1 MALSDFDQSYLDYES
16 AASPY
21 AGLQDYLLNRPV
33 FERGPAPDTQLQ
45 KIRTSAPS
53 YQESTERLNRQ
64 YKDLLEQQAATEQ
77 AQTQAR
83 ETAITDLRDTLRQET
98 ADLGSSLV
106 AERSEVVKALEDQLD
121 NVKSSLAEETQ
132 TLRDQGIEE
141 RSEAQQQR
149 QQIVDTLEQ
158 NLSQAKDELKQS
170 QDALRQEQ
178 TAALG
183 SLEERQGSIIGDLQ
197 GRIGDL
203 NSNLDN
209 ISSTLRNEQS
219 QLSDELREAQRGSV
233 DAIQQNIDG
242 LQSQLDSVSQSVA
255 DENTSQ
261 TNLLR
266 DERDQ
271 LVSALETQ
279 IADLSGQV
287 GNIPVDEIQ
296 NRISEISAN
305 AQSFQDTASTERKQL
320 FDQLE
325 AIKGST
331 VTEEDFQQ
339 LKGTFEQTGGMLQDA
354 ITAATGQRERLQSQ
368 IQSLQEAQL
377 DPANIEAQ
385 RQAAIT
391 GAIDPL
397 QQQIAQIQESIP
409 QQVDTE
415 ALRKQITEE
424 VLAGLPQQ
432 PTGNVQAP
440 TVRVGPGVGGID
452 PYGQG
457 GISTLPTTEG
467 AAEMGATPFFDPG
480 IGSEMGQG
488 VTDPTGATFMPTQTN
503 VQRRAVT
510 GQPEL
515 PQANQSLLDKFNTS
529 QAASDFGLSA
539 TFDPATG
546 QYVTDIGGFGFTG
559 DQRYK
564 RQTPEEFAAQFA
576 PKTKKPPAQQQA
588 GIGLPINIGI
598 GKQPLGRIK
607 LR

>member
-1 MALSDFDQSYLDYES
+1 M
-16 AASPY
+16 
-21 AGLQDYLLNRPV
+21 
-33 FERGPAPDTQLQ
+33 
-45 KIRTSAPS
+45 
-53 YQESTERLNRQ
+53 NRQ
-64 YKDLLEQQAATEQ
+64 FKDLLEQQAAAEQ
-77 AQTQAR
+77 SQTQAR

-106 AERSEVVKALEDQLD
+106 AERSQVVKALEDQLD

-141 RSEAQQQR
+141 RTDAQQQR

-209 ISSTLRNEQS
+209 ISSTLRDEQS

-287 GNIPVDEIQ
+287 GNIPVDEIES
-296 NRISEISAN
+296 RINEISAN
-305 AQSFQDTASTERKQL
+305 AQSFQDTASNERKQL
-320 FDQLE
+320 FDELE

-339 LKGTFEQTGGMLQDA
+339 LKGAFEQTGGMLQDA

-397 QQQIAQIQESIP
+397 QQQITQIQQSIP

-432 PTGNVQAP
+432 PITNVQAP
-440 TVRVGPGVGGID
+440 TVSVGPGVGGMD
-452 PYGQG
+452 PLGQG

-467 AAEMGATPFFDPG
+467 AAEFQNYVADRTQTGIAPITGAGATVAP
-480 IGSEMGQG
+480 
-488 VTDPTGATFMPTQTN
+488 VTN

-510 GQPEL
+510 GQPE
-515 PQANQSLLDKFNTS
+515 PQQMN
-529 QAASDFGLSA
+529 
-539 TFDPATG
+539 
-546 QYVTDIGGFGFTG
+546 
-559 DQRYK
+559 
-564 RQTPEEFAAQFA
+564 
-576 PKTKKPPAQQQA
+576 PAQQQA
-588 GIGLPINIGI
+588 GIAPPPAFKNMPI
-598 GKQPLGRIK
+598 GRIA

>member
-1 MALSDFDQSYLDYES
+1 MAISDFDQSYLDYQS

-33 FERGPAPDTQLQ
+33 FDRGPAPDTQLQ
-45 KIRTSAPS
+45 RLSTSAPTS
-53 YQESTERLNRQ
+53 YQQSPDRLNRQ
-64 YKDLLEQQAATEQ
+64 YNELLDQQAASQQE
-77 AQTQAR
+77 QTQAR
-83 ETAITDLRDTLRQET
+83 DTAISNLRDTLRQET
-98 ADLGSSLV
+98 SDLGSSLV
-106 AERSEVVKALEDQLD
+106 AERSEVVKALEEQLD
-121 NVKSSLAEETQ
+121 SVKSSLAEETQ

-141 RSEAQQQR
+141 RGDAQQQR
-149 QQIVDTLEQ
+149 QEIVDTLEQ

-209 ISSTLRNEQS
+209 ISSTLRDEQS

-271 LVSALETQ
+271 LVAALETQ

-287 GNIPVDEIQ
+287 GNIPVDEIES
-296 NRISEISAN
+296 RINEISAN
-305 AQSFQDTASTERKQL
+305 TQSFQDTASNERKQL
-320 FDQLE
+320 FDELE

-397 QQQIAQIQESIP
+397 QQQIAQIQQSIP

-432 PTGNVQAP
+432 PITNVQAP
-440 TVRVGPGVGGID
+440 TVSVGPGVGGMD
-452 PYGQG
+452 PLGQG

-467 AAEMGATPFFDPG
+467 AFEMGAKPYVD
-480 IGSEMGQG
+480 IGLGNEMGQG
-488 VTDPTGATFMPTQTN
+488 VVDATGAKFMQPQTN

-510 GQPEL
+510 GQPE
-515 PQANQSLLDKFNTS
+515 PQ
-529 QAASDFGLSA
+529 
-539 TFDPATG
+539 
-546 QYVTDIGGFGFTG
+546 
-559 DQRYK
+559 QR
-564 RQTPEEFAAQFA
+564 T
-576 PKTKKPPAQQQA
+576 PAQQQA

-598 GKQPLGRIK
+598 GKQPLGQIK

>member
-1 MALSDFDQSYLDYES
+1 MATSDFDKSYLDYQS

-33 FERGPAPDTQLQ
+33 FDRGPAPDTQLQ
-45 KIRTSAPS
+45 RLSTSAPTS
-53 YQESTERLNRQ
+53 FQQSPDRLNRQ
-64 YKDLLEQQAATEQ
+64 YNELLEQQAASQQE
-77 AQTQAR
+77 QTQAR
-83 ETAITDLRDTLRQET
+83 DTAISNLRDTLRQET

-121 NVKSSLAEETQ
+121 SVKSSLAEETQ

-141 RSEAQQQR
+141 RTDAQQQR

-209 ISSTLRNEQS
+209 ISSTLRDEQS

-331 VTEEDFQQ
+331 VTEEDFQK

-354 ITAATGQRERLQSQ
+354 ITAATGQRERLQSE
-368 IQSLQEAQL
+368 IQALRESQL

-440 TVRVGPGVGGID
+440 TVRVGPGVGGMD

-488 VTDPTGATFMPTQTN
+488 VTDPTGATVVPTQTN

-588 GIGLPINIGI
+588 GIAPPPRFKNMPIGVGGL
-598 GKQPLGRIK
+598 R
-607 LR
+607 

>member
-1 MALSDFDQSYLDYES
+1 MAISDFDQSYLDYQS

-33 FERGPAPDTQLQ
+33 FDRGPAPDTQLQ
-45 KIRTSAPS
+45 RLSTSAPTS
-53 YQESTERLNRQ
+53 YQQSPDRLNRQ
-64 YKDLLEQQAATEQ
+64 YNELLDQQAASQQE
-77 AQTQAR
+77 QTQAR
-83 ETAITDLRDTLRQET
+83 DTAISNLRDTLRQET
-98 ADLGSSLV
+98 SDLGSSLV
-106 AERSEVVKALEDQLD
+106 AERSEVVKALEEQLD
-121 NVKSSLAEETQ
+121 SVKSSLAEETQ

-141 RSEAQQQR
+141 RGDAQQQR
-149 QQIVDTLEQ
+149 QEIVDTLEQ

-209 ISSTLRNEQS
+209 ISSTLRDEQS

-271 LVSALETQ
+271 LVAALETQ

-287 GNIPVDEIQ
+287 GNIPVDEIES
-296 NRISEISAN
+296 RINEISAN
-305 AQSFQDTASTERKQL
+305 TQSFQDTASNERKQL
-320 FDQLE
+320 FDELE

-397 QQQIAQIQESIP
+397 QQQITQIQQSIP

-432 PTGNVQAP
+432 PITNVQAP
-440 TVRVGPGVGGID
+440 TVSVGPGVGGMD
-452 PYGQG
+452 PLGQG

-467 AAEMGATPFFDPG
+467 AAEMGATPFYDTGLNISDGRADQMGLIPG
-480 IGSEMGQG
+480 ASMRDQIDYANMQPM
-488 VTDPTGATFMPTQTN
+488 TPQTN
-503 VQRRAVT
+503 VQRKT
-510 GQPEL
+510 DQP
-515 PQANQSLLDKFNTS
+515 
-529 QAASDFGLSA
+529 
-539 TFDPATG
+539 
-546 QYVTDIGGFGFTG
+546 
-559 DQRYK
+559 
-564 RQTPEEFAAQFA
+564 
-576 PKTKKPPAQQQA
+576 PPLKVRPYETAQQQA

>member
-45 KIRTSAPS
+45 RLTTSSPTS
-53 YQESTERLNRQ
+53 YQESTDRLNRQ
-64 YKDLLEQQAATEQ
+64 FKDLLEQQAATEQ

-106 AERSEVVKALEDQLD
+106 AERSQVVKALEDQLD

-132 TLRDQGIEE
+132 ALRDQGIEE
-141 RSEAQQQR
+141 RSDAQQQR

-209 ISSTLRNEQS
+209 ISSTLRDEQS

-255 DENTSQ
+255 EENTSQ

-331 VTEEDFQQ
+331 VTEEDFQK

-354 ITAATGQRERLQSQ
+354 ITAATGQRERLQSE
-368 IQSLQEAQL
+368 IQALRESQL

-397 QQQIAQIQESIP
+397 QQQIAQIQQSIP

-440 TVRVGPGVGGID
+440 TVRVGPGVGGMD

-488 VTDPTGATFMPTQTN
+488 VTDPTGATFVPTQTN

-588 GIGLPINIGI
+588 GIAPPPRFKNMPI
-598 GKQPLGRIK
+598 GRIGM
-607 LR
+607 R

>member
-1 MALSDFDQSYLDYES
+1 M
-16 AASPY
+16 
-21 AGLQDYLLNRPV
+21 
-33 FERGPAPDTQLQ
+33 
-45 KIRTSAPS
+45 
-53 YQESTERLNRQ
+53 NRQ
-64 YKDLLEQQAATEQ
+64 FKDLLEQQTAAEQ

-106 AERSEVVKALEDQLD
+106 AERSQVVKALEDQLD

-141 RSEAQQQR
+141 RSDAKQQR

-209 ISSTLRNEQS
+209 ISSTLRDEQS

-287 GNIPVDEIQ
+287 GNIPIDEIES
-296 NRISEISAN
+296 RINEISAN
-305 AQSFQDTASTERKQL
+305 TQSFQDTASNERKQL

-331 VTEEDFQQ
+331 VTEEDFQR

-354 ITAATGQRERLQSQ
+354 ITAASGQRDRLQSQ

-432 PTGNVQAP
+432 PITNVQAP
-440 TVRVGPGVGGID
+440 AVSVGPGVGGMD
-452 PYGQG
+452 PLGQG

-467 AAEMGATPFFDPG
+467 AAEMGATPYYDTGLNISDGRADQMGLIPG
-480 IGSEMGQG
+480 ASMRDQIDYANMQPM
-488 VTDPTGATFMPTQTN
+488 TPQTN

-510 GQPEL
+510 GQPET
-515 PQANQSLLDKFNTS
+515 PTADQGLLDLF
-529 QAASDFGLSA
+529 AANPATKQFGLTA
-539 TFDPATG
+539 TFDPSTN
-546 QYVTDIGGFGFTG
+546 QYVTDLTGAGFVGKT
-559 DQRYK
+559 K
-564 RQTPEEFAAQFA
+564 RQTPEEFAAQFN
-576 PKTKKPPAQQQA
+576 PQKKTATPQQQA

>member
-440 TVRVGPGVGGID
+440 TVRVGPGVGGMD

-488 VTDPTGATFMPTQTN
+488 VTDPTGATFVPTQTN